1 MNKLFMKGLL
11 ESLLLVSTRPLTL
24 DTLVR
29 ILDDCQRSDIR
40 ETLNAIKEETISRER
55 GFYLEEVGEG
65 FQFRTRGE
73 YAPWIRKLEGIRP
86 VRLSKAALETLAIIA
101 YKQPVIRADIEGIR
115 GVDVGSVLKTLL
127 DKRLIKI
134 LGRKEIPG
142 RPIAYG
148 TAKEFLELFS
158 LKDLSSLPTLK
169 EMEREGLA

>member
-1 MNKLFMKGLL
+1 MNKLFIKGLL
-11 ESLLLVSTRPLTL
+11 EALLLVSPKPLTL
-24 DTLVR
+24 DSLSR

-40 ETLNAIKEETISRER
+40 EVLNLIKEDLLSSNR

-65 FQFRTRGE
+65 FQFRTREE
-73 YAPWIRKLEGIRP
+73 YASWIKKLEGIRP
-86 VRLSKAALETLAIIA
+86 VKLSKPALETLAIIA
-101 YKQPVIRADIEGIR
+101 YKQPIIRTEIEGIR
-115 GVDVGSVLKTLL
+115 GVDAGSVLKTLL
-127 DKRLIKI
+127 EKRLIKI

-169 EMEREGLA
+169 EMEREGIA